1 MNERPL
7 AEDTCRV
14 IALAVL
20 IWGFAVGL
28 GTVEGVFDRLARSEL
43 AALCFFA
50 MLYAPATYRL
60 DRGIREFI
68 LGRPLW
74 RLAAVTAA
82 LDIGLAAAIHFA
94 APWPLVALFA
104 GPLAL
109 TFNFALTERMLRAR
123 LEPRLRSETPRETS
137 PRWCVG

>member
-1 MNERPL
+1 MKKRPL

-20 IWGFAVGL
+20 LWGSAVGL
-28 GTVEGVFDRLARSEL
+28 GTAEGVFARLSPSEL
-43 AALCFFA
+43 AALSLFA

-74 RLAAVTAA
+74 RLAAVAAA
-82 LDIGLAAAIHFA
+82 LDAVLVIAIHFA
-94 APWPLVALFA
+94 APWPLIGLFA
-104 GPLAL
+104 APLAL
-109 TFNFALTERMLRAR
+109 AFNIALVERILHAR
-123 LEPRLRSETPRETS
+123 REQELPSAWRSSDPCMRTI
-137 PRWCVG
+137 

>member
-1 MNERPL
+1 MKNRPL

-14 IALAVL
+14 IALGVLLWGTAV
-20 IWGFAVGL
+20 VM
-28 GTVEGVFDRLARSEL
+28 GTVEGVFDRLSPTEL
-43 AALCFFA
+43 AALSLFA

-74 RLAAVTAA
+74 RLAAVAAA
-82 LDIGLAAAIHFA
+82 LDAALGTAIHFA
-94 APWPLVALFA
+94 APWPLIGLFA

-109 TFNFALTERMLRAR
+109 TFNIALVERMLRAR
-123 LEPRLRSETPRETS
+123 REPELPGAWRSPNPCMRTI
-137 PRWCVG
+137 

>member
-1 MNERPL
+1 MKKRPL

-20 IWGFAVGL
+20 IWGAAVSL
-28 GTVEGVFDRLARSEL
+28 GTIEDVFGRLSPSEL
-43 AALCFFA
+43 AALSLFA

-74 RLAAVTAA
+74 RVATAAVA
-82 LDIGLAAAIHFA
+82 LDAGSAMAIYFA
-94 APWPLVALFA
+94 APWPLIALFA

-109 TFNFALTERMLRAR
+109 TFNIALVERMLRAR
-123 LEPRLRSETPRETS
+123 DDREELPTS
-137 PRWCVG
+137 DPCMRAI